1 MSVRGDDEMQRDEV
15 KGDVSKV
22 LQMPDPKGSASRF
35 DPKRLR
41 LSQDFDQLAGVTK
54 VITTVPVRRPEPLSF
69 VRVHPDP
76 AWCLPGAL
84 LLDRVDGKET
94 FIVDPS
100 LHGEVAAVAKVKI
113 LFTAITRQGVLF
125 VWPVGLAGPEG
136 RSNSWNDSAQQAA
149 EMAKTKWVR
158 VNANMALGAYD
169 ISVPRGDLPEPEW
182 PDLTFERILELAF
195 RDRFIDAVTHPVLKQ
210 LRGEM

>member
-1 MSVRGDDEMQRDEV
+1 MNTGSNDRTQPDDARPEMSNVI
-15 KGDVSKV
+15 
-22 LQMPDPKGSASRF
+22 QMPDPKGSPSRF

-100 LHGEVAAVAKVKI
+100 LHAEVAAVAKVKI
-113 LFTAITRQGVLF
+113 LYTAITRQGVLF

-158 VNANMALGAYD
+158 VNANMPLGAYD

-195 RDRFIDAVTHPVLKQ
+195 RDRFIDSVIHPVLKQ